1 MFFFNMK
8 AKSYEKKGMEYTA
21 PFGLYTII
29 SGSMEP
35 NVSVYD
41 VVIAVDTDIS
51 KLKVGDIITFIST
64 WDVNYGLTVT
74 HRVVEISKNV
84 NGEYQIT
91 TKGDNNQTKDSSTVT
106 QSNLVGKVVGRIPQL
121 GRIQFFL
128 ATKTGWFLVVF
139 IPALGVIIFDIIKIL
154 KLYFLKNEIDKVQ
167 PTRSRK
173 HEMEKINSIDKNNDI
188 IQRPIEQ
195 EKPHITTTPP
205 PIPTPVT
212 PKPDEN
218 IDTVELPKVG
228 LDGKITENSI
238 ELPIIRK
245 KEPAKDEVNTLSDLP
260 LPKNDETIKIPIIK
274 KSTTIDDIGIKL
286 NTQPQKLKRRK

>member
-1 MFFFNMK
+1 MK

-41 VVIAVDTDIS
+41 VVITVDTDIS

-74 HRVVEISKNV
+74 HRIVDISKNV

-91 TKGDNNQTKDSSTVT
+91 TKGDNNQTKDNSTVT
-106 QSNLVGKVVGRIPQL
+106 ESNLVGKVVGRVPQL

-128 ATKTGWFLVVF
+128 ATKTGWFIVVF

-154 KLYFLKNEIDKVQ
+154 KLYILKNEIDNVQ
-167 PTRSRK
+167 PTRNRK
-173 HEMEKINSIDKNNDI
+173 KQMEKISGIATDDNTPK
-188 IQRPIEQ
+188 PIEH
-195 EKPHITTTPP
+195 EETSIEITPTQIPA
-205 PIPTPVT
+205 PIM

-228 LDGKITENSI
+228 IDGKITENSI
-238 ELPIIRK
+238 ELPIIRTTETK
-245 KEPAKDEVNTLSDLP
+245 KNEIETIRDIP
-260 LPKNDETIKIPIIK
+260 LPKNEETIKIPIIK
-274 KSTTIDDIGIKL
+274 KSSTKEDIGIKL